1 MIQLL
6 KTYIELGHL
15 SMHNVQTMN
24 IHQKTV
30 FFFVKA
36 MKEYLKAIILLVTI
50 YENILNFNFL
60 MGGGRGGEGEGGIRR
75 IDCFHRFMKWSF
87 INVKNDEVYGNL

>member
-36 MKEYLKAIILLVTI
+36 MKEYLKAIILLLTI

-60 MGGGRGGEGEGGIRR
+60 IGGGGEGGGIRH
-75 IDCFHRFMKWSF
+75 IDCLHKFFKAVIYRYK
-87 INVKNDEVYGNL
+87 KQ

>member
-36 MKEYLKAIILLVTI
+36 MKEYLKAIILLLTI

-60 MGGGRGGEGEGGIRR
+60 IGGGGGGGILDILTVYTSFLRR
-75 IDCFHRFMKWSF
+75 
-87 INVKNDEVYGNL
+87 

>member
-24 IHQKTV
+24 IHQ
-30 FFFVKA
+30 
-36 MKEYLKAIILLVTI
+36 
-50 YENILNFNFL
+50 
-60 MGGGRGGEGEGGIRR
+60 GIRH
-75 IDCFHRFMKWSF
+75 IDCLHKFFKAVIYRYK
-87 INVKNDEVYGNL
+87 KQ

>member
-36 MKEYLKAIILLVTI
+36 MKEYLKAIILLLTI

-60 MGGGRGGEGEGGIRR
+60 IGGGGGRGIRH
-75 IDCFHRFMKWSF
+75 IDCLHKFFKAVIYRYK
-87 INVKNDEVYGNL
+87 KQ